1 MDHTFSDS
9 LHILIIE
16 LKAGPQW
23 PSAVRPIKAPALARL
38 VVATA
43 SGTTAVSDD
52 NLEGA
57 YYPAKVQVLCKE
69 IRHLDLLN
77 LQLPGLCV
85 PLGYERASRLPQGFS
100 FKDMLPKS
108 LTSVIILHLDVS
120 FCTVDKG
127 SKYESHWV
135 SLVSAPADD
144 KRSSSRRSCRLRQQ
158 YGYFRWLFQTAPKIT
173 HFLIKMNWNERYVGL
188 SGRDRT
194 PRAVLDAMGLTAV
207 HYDDARDPK
216 SHAVE
221 GEFTM
226 SEDMRQ
232 FLSVLLQVRNDLESI
247 TIHYDL
253 TRRGHAP
260 KAYRI
265 LYATKGE
272 GPKRGQGSISYN
284 DTIDYEVVD
293 GVTAA
298 RR

>member
-1 MDHTFSDS
+1 
-9 LHILIIE
+9 
-16 LKAGPQW
+16 
-23 PSAVRPIKAPALARL
+23 
-38 VVATA
+38 
-43 SGTTAVSDD
+43 
-52 NLEGA
+52 
-57 YYPAKVQVLCKE
+57 
-69 IRHLDLLN
+69 
-77 LQLPGLCV
+77 
-85 PLGYERASRLPQGFS
+85 
-100 FKDMLPKS
+100 
-108 LTSVIILHLDVS
+108 
-120 FCTVDKG
+120 
-127 SKYESHWV
+127 
-135 SLVSAPADD
+135 
-144 KRSSSRRSCRLRQQ
+144 
-158 YGYFRWLFQTAPKIT
+158 
-173 HFLIKMNWNERYVGL
+173 MNWNERYVGL

-207 HYDDARDPK
+207 HYNDARDPK
-216 SHAVE
+216 SHAAE

-293 GVTAA
+293 GVIAA
-298 RR
+298 RH